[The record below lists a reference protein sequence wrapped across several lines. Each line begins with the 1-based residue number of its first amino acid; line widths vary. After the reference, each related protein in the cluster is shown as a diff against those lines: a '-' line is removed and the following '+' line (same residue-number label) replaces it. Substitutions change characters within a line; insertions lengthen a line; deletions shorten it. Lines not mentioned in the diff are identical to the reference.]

1 MIQAPMMQ
9 PTAGEMLRLGELRSE
24 ADGAQSRLDSIVE
37 TRISKINQALAG
49 TPHVITPQR
58 PRFTP

>member
-1 MIQAPMMQ
+1 
-9 PTAGEMLRLGELRSE
+9 MLRLGELRTETDE
-24 ADGAQSRLDSIVE
+24 AQTRLDAIVE
-37 TRISKINQALAG
+37 SRIGKINQALAG